1 MAETTD
7 PMYDLSTVL
16 DVEDMEA
23 VDPGT
28 SLLVAGPAMSGKET
42 FVLDALADGLA
53 VGETAIAVTTD
64 GPVADVIAG
73 LEARVAD
80 LDYSRV
86 GVVDCRADG
95 AAAAG
100 DHDESARD
108 AYIHH
113 VGAPSDLT
121 GIGIGITKGFDR
133 FREHGF
139 ERGRVALSSLSTMLT
154 YTDRQTVF
162 KFCHVLSS
170 RLDNSG
176 SVGLFTIDDTA
187 HDDQTMGVI
196 KQAFDGMVE
205 IRERDG
211 EHEARVRGLSATPS
225 DWVGF

>member
-1 MAETTD
+1 MAETTE

-23 VDPGT
+23 VEPGT
-28 SLLVAGPAMSGKET
+28 SLLVAGPAMSGKESL
-42 FVLDALADGLA
+42 VMDVLADGLA
-53 VGETAIAVTTD
+53 VDETAIAVTTD
-64 GPVADVIAG
+64 GPVTDVIAG

-86 GVVDCRADG
+86 GVVDCRA
-95 AAAAG
+95 
-100 DHDESARD
+100 ESAPGDREEGAPD
-108 AYIHH
+108 AYVHH

-133 FREHGF
+133 FREQGF
-139 ERGRVALSSLSTMLT
+139 DRGRVALSSLSTMLT

-170 RLDNSG
+170 RLDNSDY
-176 SVGLFTIDDTA
+176 VGLFTIDATA
-187 HDDQTMGVI
+187 HDDQTMGVL
-196 KQAFDGMVE
+196 KQAFDGMIE

-211 EHEARVRGLSATPS
+211 DHEARVRGLAATPS
-225 DWVGF
+225 DWVSF